1 MTIDADTVDN
11 EYSFIT
17 AGHDLDLAAA
27 SLTNIGYKNIKRT
40 TETGTDVKYWKYK
53 KHRRWHRHCHYV
65 YGQDRSP
72 YYLHTR
78 ELIDGGADSVISAG
92 GSNNTIIT
100 TTVNRTIDAQYED
113 LTVTYTPTAQNP
125 AGIEPSVS
133 VPQISDLTSKNPL
146 LKPADSTADYLIE
159 MDPRF
164 TNYKNF
170 LSSDYLFERISRD
183 PKRS

>member
-17 AGHDLDLAAA
+17 AGHDLDLAAD

-53 KHRRWHRHCHYV
+53 KHRKWHRHCHYV
-65 YGQDRSP
+65 YGEDRSP

-92 GSNNTIIT
+92 FRSGFLEVRSLIWGTLTDGSI
-100 TTVNRTIDAQYED
+100 
-113 LTVTYTPTAQNP
+113 P
-125 AGIEPSVS
+125 AGFWAVG
-133 VPQISDLTSKNPL
+133 V
-146 LKPADSTADYLIE
+146 
-159 MDPRF
+159 
-164 TNYKNF
+164 
-170 LSSDYLFERISRD
+170 
-183 PKRS
+183 